1 MAWQPGRGGPAD
13 RWGEWRQEEGQLEH
27 GTQARFALL
36 THPMPTGLHTQS
48 WDAGRAA
55 KSGLGGDLGLEPSQ
69 AGLLGVHS
77 LPRHGLCPWEVLTIS
92 PQGLPSPLVLPA
104 DLGPSHSGHSN
115 TAGSLSPLLGL
126 WCLAGPGQE
135 ELGVQDPLPGSEPPR
150 SWTKPLGNTQWT
162 WLGEA
167 ALRGLP
173 AQRSQHPWAGSPTPQ
188 ALMPPS
194 KR

>member
-1 MAWQPGRGGPAD
+1 MGRVVAGG
-13 RWGEWRQEEGQLEH
+13 
-27 GTQARFALL
+27 GTAQAR
-36 THPMPTGLHTQS
+36 HTGSLCPPDLPDAPWAAHTVLGRREGLPK
-48 WDAGRAA
+48 AGLE
-55 KSGLGGDLGLEPSQ
+55 GTWGLEPSW

-104 DLGPSHSGHSN
+104 DLGPSHSDHSN
-115 TAGSLSPLLGL
+115 SAGSPSPLLGL

-135 ELGVQDPLPGSEPPR
+135 ELGVQDPLPGSKPPR

-173 AQRSQHPWAGSPTPQ
+173 ARRSQHPWAGSPTP
-188 ALMPPS
+188 
-194 KR
+194 